1 MKQALVIID
10 VQNGMFS
17 FPEMKPFDG
26 DATVE
31 RIGSLLDRAR
41 DARIPVIFVQHEG
54 EPGHPLAK
62 DGAGFAFHSR
72 LTPDGAE
79 TVIVKRHCNAFQ
91 ETDIADHLRDADI
104 GRLIVCGMQSQYCV
118 DTFVRAAV
126 ERGLKVQLVSD
137 GHTTFGTD
145 ILSADQI
152 IAHHNNL
159 LEGSFAE
166 LVLAEDVSLQ

>member
-1 MKQALVIID
+1 M
-10 VQNGMFS
+10 
-17 FPEMKPFDG
+17 
-26 DATVE
+26 
-31 RIGSLLDRAR
+31 AR
-41 DARIPVIFVQHEG
+41 DARTPVILVQHAG
-54 EPGHPLAK
+54 EAGHPLAE
-62 DGAGFAFHSR
+62 DGPGFAFHSR

-91 ETDIADHLRDADI
+91 DTDIAERLRDSGI
-104 GRLIVCGMQSQYCV
+104 GRLVVCGMQSQYCV

-145 ILSADQI
+145 ILSADRI

-159 LEGSFAE
+159 LDGSFAE
-166 LVLAEDVSLQ
+166 LVRAEEVVFQ